1 MDAAVLCCCQLWS
14 TGAHMLCERT
24 SINPGEHNP
33 ANPDLGNKVV
43 ILILERFVFL
53 DSGSSD

>member
-1 MDAAVLCCCQLWS
+1 
-14 TGAHMLCERT
+14 MLCERT